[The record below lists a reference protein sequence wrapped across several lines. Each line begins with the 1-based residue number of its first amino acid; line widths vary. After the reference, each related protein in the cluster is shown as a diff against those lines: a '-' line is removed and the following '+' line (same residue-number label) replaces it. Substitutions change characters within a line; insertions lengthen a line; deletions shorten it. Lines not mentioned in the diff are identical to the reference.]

1 MRLVREGSCN
11 SKIHAADY
19 ILNCYWFSFT
29 IQNWSLLGVKGLTKW
44 QVLQKGEDRKGFDI
58 SVAAVPMCEST
69 LGYFGCLGQKYKTS
83 YIVPSPMSRRGRV
96 ELKARLPRPETKMAT
111 VASRASRLNGA
122 IWTKSLQEVPRVVME
137 DVARFISMN

>member
-1 MRLVREGSCN
+1 M
-11 SKIHAADY
+11 
-19 ILNCYWFSFT
+19 
-29 IQNWSLLGVKGLTKW
+29 
-44 QVLQKGEDRKGFDI
+44 
-58 SVAAVPMCEST
+58 
-69 LGYFGCLGQKYKTS
+69 GQKFKTS

-137 DVARFISMN
+137 DVARFISMNKASKSGLAKGYKFLCEGFIDNYYEGNL